1 MKRLIFIGS
10 ILFSLLGMFSCDF
23 GKKGNVTSS
32 EDSVAVKIDDERNA
46 ELWAYLYSHEF
57 VAYDTLSLRFMGDK
71 AYVNDVKVAD
81 AITVSENE
89 EVSASLKGVGVPS
102 RKIIKLAVIREEL
115 NRMVIDLSDPEN
127 AVFYVEKELDDSLA
141 EEDSLDAKH
150 NL

>member
-1 MKRLIFIGS
+1 MKRLIFLGS
-10 ILFSLLGMFSCDF
+10 ILFSLLGMLSCDF
-23 GKKGNVTSS
+23 GKKENVSSS

-57 VAYDTLSLRFMGDK
+57 VAYDTLNLRFMGDK

-89 EVSASLKGVGVPS
+89 EVSASLMGVGVPS
-102 RKIIKLAVIREEL
+102 RKIVKLAVIREDL

-127 AVFYVEKELDDSLA
+127 VVFYVEKELDDVLV
-141 EEDSLDAKH
+141 EEDSLAVK
-150 NL
+150 

>member
-1 MKRLIFIGS
+1 
-10 ILFSLLGMFSCDF
+10 
-23 GKKGNVTSS
+23 
-32 EDSVAVKIDDERNA
+32 
-46 ELWAYLYSHEF
+46 
-57 VAYDTLSLRFMGDK
+57 MGDK
-71 AYVNDVKVAD
+71 AYVTDVKVAD

-89 EVSASLKGVGVPS
+89 EVSASLMGVGVPS